1 MKTTQF
7 TYICLIST
15 LFTFV
20 FSTAQT
26 GKAKKAKEDYQAY
39 AFQEAIGKYEAMAE
53 AGYTDKEIY
62 CNLGNA
68 NYYNAN
74 YEEAAKWYANL
85 LELTEEV
92 DAGYLYRYAQSLKSL
107 GEYTASDNIM
117 EKYAAVSSNENRVAK
132 FQDNKD
138 YLKAIEEQSGRYTV
152 KLMAIN
158 STVSDFAPS
167 MYGDQLVFSSAR
179 DTGIAAL
186 KIHEWNNQHFLDLYV
201 TQKTEGENFSQ
212 VTELSKVL
220 NANTH
225 ESSTAFSK
233 DGKTLYFTR
242 NNSETGKRF
251 ARDEKGVSRLKIFKA
266 DFVDGTWKNIT
277 ELPFNSDDYSTAHPA
292 LSADEK
298 KLYFASN
305 RPGTFGESDIY
316 EVEIQ
321 SDGSYGEPKNLG
333 PEINTEGRETFP
345 FISEAGILYF
355 SSDGHPGLGG
365 LDVFAT
371 QPNSTEKTVVVN
383 LGRPVNSDE
392 DDFSFIQNS
401 TSSQGY
407 FASNRPGGVG
417 SDDIY
422 SFVENEPLRFR
433 CDKMLQGLAK
443 NKADGSIL
451 PNTQVQ
457 LVAANGE
464 EVASTV
470 SDANGEFSL
479 AVNCLQKLTRVNG
492 DKQDFESDVFEMNSD
507 FSFDNETVVLE
518 LMPLRVDAVRE
529 ELVIEPI
536 YFDFDESFIRLDAQL
551 DIKKVI
557 TYLNKY
563 PNTKLV
569 IESHTDSRATKLYN
583 QQLSEKRAQE
593 TKAYLVT
600 KGIAENRMIAKGFG
614 ESKLVNDCGDGVAC
628 SKAAHQ
634 LNRRSEFKIIEE

>member
-1 MKTTQF
+1 MKTIQLKYTC
-7 TYICLIST
+7 IT
-15 LFTFV
+15 LALLTF
-20 FSTAQT
+20 SYSSAQ
-26 GKAKKAKEDYQAY
+26 KRKVKKARDDYQAY
-39 AFQEAIGKYEAMAE
+39 AYQEAIGKYEAMAKD
-53 AGYTDKEIY
+53 GYTDKEIY
-62 CNLGNA
+62 SNLGNA

-74 YEEAAKWYANL
+74 YEEAAKWYKEL
-85 LELTEEV
+85 LEVTEEV
-92 DAGYLYRYAQSLKSL
+92 DSGYFYRYAQSLKSL
-107 GEYTASDNIM
+107 GEYEASDKMM
-117 EKYAAVSSNENRVAK
+117 EQFAKTSSKENRVAK

-138 YLKAIEEQSGRYTV
+138 YLKAIEAQSGRYTI
-152 KLMAIN
+152 KLLEIN
-158 STVSDFAPS
+158 SKVSDFAPS
-167 MYGDQLVFSSAR
+167 MYGEQLVFSSAR

-186 KIHEWNNQHFLDLYV
+186 KVHEWNNQSFLDLY
-201 TQKTEGENFSQ
+201 TASKNGGERFGS
-212 VTELSKVL
+212 VEELSKIL

-233 DGKTLYFTR
+233 DGKTIYFTR
-242 NNSETGKRF
+242 NNSETGRRF
-251 ARDEKGVSRLKIFKA
+251 ARDGKGVSRLKIFRA
-266 DFVDGTWKNIT
+266 ELVNGAWKNIV
-277 ELPFNSDDYSTAHPA
+277 ELPFNSDNYSTAHPT
-292 LSADEK
+292 LSGDEK
-298 KLYFASN
+298 KLFFASN

-316 EVEIQ
+316 EVDINE
-321 SDGSYGEPKNLG
+321 DGSYSEPKNLG
-333 PEINTEGRETFP
+333 PTINTEGRETFP
-345 FISEAGILYF
+345 FISEEGILYF

-371 QPNSTEKTVVVN
+371 PLNTVNNQSVVN

-392 DDFSFIQNS
+392 DDFSFVQNS
-401 TSSQGY
+401 ATHQGY

-433 CDKMLQGLAK
+433 CDKMLQGITK
-443 NKADGSIL
+443 NKADGSVL
-451 PNTQVQ
+451 ANTQVK
-457 LVAANGE
+457 LFATNGE

-470 SDANGEFSL
+470 SDANGQFSL
-479 AVNCLQKLTRVNG
+479 AVNCLQTLTMVNG
-492 DKQDFESDVFEMNSD
+492 DKQNYESDAFEMNSD
-507 FSFDNETVVLE
+507 FSFDSNTVVLE
-518 LMPLRVDAVRE
+518 LMPLRIDAVRE

-569 IESHTDSRATKLYN
+569 IESHTDSRATTQYN
-583 QQLSEKRAQE
+583 QKLSEKRAKE

-614 ESKLVNDCGDGVAC
+614 ESKLVNDCSDGVAC